1 MIRPKEAGEN
11 FVGNDRY
18 EGYCA
23 DLAKKISEIVNF
35 TYEIRPVR
43 DNSFGNRCNIIEY
56 QKIYKKTLFLYYNKI
71 QMEVGT
77 VLLVS

>member
-1 MIRPKEAGEN
+1 MVRPKEAGEN
-11 FVGNDRY
+11 FIGNDRY

-43 DNSFGNRCNIIEY
+43 DNSFGNRCTNFVL
-56 QKIYKKTLFLYYNKI
+56 KIRK
-71 QMEVGT
+71 
-77 VLLVS
+77 